1 MPKTV
6 ILLAEDHALVGQG
19 LRALLE
25 PEYVVIGPVQDGNQ
39 VPAAAADARPDV
51 LLLDLS
57 LPGRNGLD
65 LIPEIRRLS
74 PETRILIVTMHSDQV
89 LVRSAFAL
97 GALGFILKDSD
108 IAELRTAIAE
118 VLAGRR
124 YLSPRLPSYP
134 TAGPSSPAG
143 EAFWRLTPRQ
153 QQILKAIGEGR
164 TTEEIADQLGLSV
177 HTVYFHRQAVRRVLG
192 IESDDGLVRYAALSG
207 LGREGGA
214 AEPGAIPP
222 VPPTR

>member
-1 MPKTV
+1 MPRSRV
-6 ILLAEDHALVGQG
+6 LLAEDHALVGQG

-25 PEYVVIGPVQDGNQ
+25 PEYEVRGPIQDGTD
-39 VPAAAADARPDV
+39 VPAAVTDFRPHV

-65 LIPEIRRLS
+65 LIPEVRRLC
-74 PETRILIVTMHSDQV
+74 PKTRILVVTMHSDRV

-97 GALGFILKDSD
+97 GAVGFILKDSD

-124 YLSPRLPSYP
+124 YLSPRLPPYQA
-134 TAGPSSPAG
+134 TGPSSPTA

-164 TTEEIADQLGLSV
+164 TTEGIAEELGLSV
-177 HTVYFHRQAVRRVLG
+177 HTVYFHRQSLRRVLG
-192 IESDDGLVRYAALSG
+192 IESEDGLVRYAALVELGGESSG
-207 LGREGGA
+207 R
-214 AEPGAIPP
+214 EPGAVPP
-222 VPPTR
+222 VPP